1 MAACPGFMVDRMRH
15 ATPLLAALSTLL
27 LGACASTVPT
37 HYHSLLDASAEAIA
51 AGSPASFLID
61 VQPVVIPAQV
71 DRPQLVVRDGGGVL
85 PLEQERWI
93 APLADE
99 ARAALSA
106 DLSRELA
113 TTDVAGQPRPA
124 GARVLG
130 IKIDLRRFDSTPGAY
145 AAIDTVWSLGTND
158 PKSSPLVCASSV
170 RESAGPGY
178 DELVR
183 AHRQALAAI
192 ASRIASAARSYV
204 AAGKGV
210 CPAS

>member
-1 MAACPGFMVDRMRH
+1 MTSSFTICLRLLTVSSAL
-15 ATPLLAALSTLL
+15 LLAACAGTL
-27 LGACASTVPT
+27 PT
-37 HYHSLLDASAEAIA
+37 RYHSLLDAPADKKVAT
-51 AGSPASFLID
+51 GSPAPFLID
-61 VQPVVIPAQV
+61 LRPVGIPAQV

-124 GARVLG
+124 GVRVLN
-130 IKIDLRRFDSTPGAY
+130 IKIDLRRFDSVPGAY
-145 AAIDTVWSLGTND
+145 AAVDAVWSLAVD
-158 PKSSPLVCASSV
+158 AAAASPLVCASAA
-170 RESAGPGY
+170 RASAGAGY

-183 AHRQALAAI
+183 AQRRALADI
-192 ASRIASAARSYV
+192 ASRIASALRTYA
-204 AAGKGV
+204 AAGKGA
-210 CPAS
+210 CPAG

>member
-1 MAACPGFMVDRMRH
+1 M
-15 ATPLLAALSTLL
+15 TPRLAISRPALAAAGTLL
-27 LGACASTVPT
+27 LGACASSVPT
-37 HYHSLLDASAEAIA
+37 HYHSLLEASAETMA
-51 AGSPASFLID
+51 AGSSAAFLID
-61 VQPVVIPAQV
+61 VQPVGIPAQV

-124 GARVLG
+124 DARVLG
-130 IKIDLRRFDSTPGAY
+130 IKIDLRRFDSVPGAY
-145 AAIDTVWSLGTND
+145 AAVDAVWSLGIND
-158 PKSSPLVCASSV
+158 AKSSPLVCTSSA
-170 RESAGPGY
+170 REVAGQGY
-178 DELVR
+178 AELVR

-210 CPAS
+210 CPADR